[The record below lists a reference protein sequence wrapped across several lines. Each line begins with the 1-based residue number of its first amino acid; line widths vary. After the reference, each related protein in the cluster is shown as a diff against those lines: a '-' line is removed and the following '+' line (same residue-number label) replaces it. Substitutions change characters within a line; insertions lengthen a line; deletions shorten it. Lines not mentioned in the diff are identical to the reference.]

1 MLQHVI
7 TRMSEAELLDWQL
20 GQTDRYELIDGQ
32 PRAMTG
38 ARFRHDRVLVN
49 TMMALQM
56 ALRAI
61 NSPCDPSTANIAVRV
76 PAGNL
81 RRPDVA
87 IYCPPFDEDAMV
99 SDRPRLLV
107 EVLSDST
114 ENADRYI
121 KLDEYKEIEL
131 LDYII
136 LIAPGVVD
144 ALVWSRQADQTWKWM
159 RYVSITDVI
168 SLTLLG
174 IFLSVSDIYER
185 VALLPPRPKLIGE
198 G

>member
-1 MLQHVI
+1 
-7 TRMSEAELLDWQL
+7 MSEAELLDWQL